1 MRTSNAVDPATRT
14 LLAEVDVRQ
23 SSGELLP
30 GSYTEVHLH
39 TSSAAPA
46 LIVPV
51 SALILEPDG
60 LHVATVD
67 ANNIAHIVR
76 VSAGRDF
83 GTTVEILGG
92 LQPGQGVI
100 ANPPDSLTDG
110 EKVRVVTPNQQS
122 GERNNEERKA
132 IRTAGALLAVLA
144 IGGCKVGPNYRAPT
158 MPAPP
163 AYSDNGH
170 NGDWAAASPADAA
183 NRGDWWAIY
192 QDAELNDLEQRC
204 ATANQNIAA
213 ALHAY
218 EQAHDLVREN
228 ESSLYPTVSIGA
240 SATRNRYLRTKP
252 LHTSGLP
259 TNYWDFLIPLNISWE
274 PDLWGGIRRQIE
286 SSAATAQA
294 TAADLANT
302 RLSLQGMLAVTFFQ
316 LRGLDL
322 QAQLLRS
329 TIDSYKQTLQ
339 LTQYRLKGGLA
350 SESDV
355 EQAQAQ
361 LEQTRAQLIDLG
373 VQRAQYEHAIAVL
386 VGEPATDFHIADK
399 AVDWRSAQRA
409 HWHSVGVAGAPSGHR
424 GRGAASRVSERAD
437 RRCEVCILSQH
448 RTGCERRSRKR
459 SDRPAFQR
467 GQRYMERRADCE
479 RDPLRCGRRKAQVDY
494 AVAQREQAT
503 ALYRQQVLSAFRDVE
518 DQLSA
523 LRVLEEEATVTGR
536 AVDSAKRSTE
546 LSTLRYKRGLAP
558 YLEVLTNQTMELAN
572 ERTAASLVTQRIV
585 ASAQLQMA
593 LGRRMEFNATSEQL
607 VEVATCRLC
616 SCIQQSLIYPHHLRE
631 TRSVIVSNILRDI

>member
-1 MRTSNAVDPATRT
+1 MRA
-14 LLAEVDVRQ
+14 Q
-23 SSGELLP
+23 
-30 GSYTEVHLH
+30 
-39 TSSAAPA
+39 
-46 LIVPV
+46 
-51 SALILEPDG
+51 G
-60 LHVATVD
+60 L
-67 ANNIAHIVR
+67 
-76 VSAGRDF
+76 
-83 GTTVEILGG
+83 
-92 LQPGQGVI
+92 
-100 ANPPDSLTDG
+100 
-110 EKVRVVTPNQQS
+110 
-122 GERNNEERKA
+122 
-132 IRTAGALLAVLA
+132 RTAGALLAVLA

-170 NGDWAAASPADAA
+170 NGNWSAASPNDAA

-228 ESSLYPTVSIGA
+228 KSSLYPTVSIGA
-240 SATRNRYLRTKP
+240 SANRNRISDTKP

-274 PDLWGGIRRQIE
+274 PDFWGGIRRQIE

-329 TIDSYKQTLQ
+329 TLDSYQQSLQ

-355 EQAQAQ
+355 EQAQTQ
-361 LEQTRAQLIDLG
+361 LEQTQAQLIDLG
-373 VQRAQYEHAIAVL
+373 VQRAVYEHAIAVL
-386 VGEPATDFHIADK
+386 VAEPATNFHIAEKPLTGDPPSVPTGIPSELLERRPDI
-399 AVDWRSAQRA
+399 AGAERRVASANA
-409 HWHSVGVAGAPSGHR
+409 LIGVAKSAYYPSIVLGPSG
-424 GRGAASRVSERAD
+424 GVESDQIGQLFKAGSATWNAGPTVSE
-437 RRCEVCILSQH
+437 ILY
-448 RTGCERRSRKR
+448 
-459 SDRPAFQR
+459 DA
-467 GQRYMERRADCE
+467 
-479 RDPLRCGRRKAQVDY
+479 GRRKAQVDF

-536 AVDSAKRSTE
+536 AVNSAKRSTE

-558 YLEVLTNQTMELAN
+558 YLEVLTNQTLELAN

-593 LGRRMEFNATSEQL
+593 LGGGWNSTQL
-607 VEVATCRLC
+607 
-616 SCIQQSLIYPHHLRE
+616 P
-631 TRSVIVSNILRDI
+631 NN